1 MAATLTRPARQEAP
15 GDAGGR
21 APLRERAVGGLAT
34 AGAVA
39 LAVLAPLG
47 AGYLFAG
54 AIAPSVTSRDFPWVT
69 ARALGIAA
77 YLSLTALVLVGTWM
91 RHPWRSA
98 WHVGHGE
105 SRLRAHTALGAATIA
120 LLAGHVG
127 FLATDAY
134 AGVGWAG
141 AVVPGLAHYRPLA
154 VALGVCSL
162 EVMVAVAATAR
173 FAGRRGTRHWLAVHR
188 LSAGAFLLAWAHG
201 VMAGTDTGHLRWMY
215 VITGAVVTV
224 AVASRWVVAA
234 YRGGASRRA
243 SAGIGRTGR

>member
-1 MAATLTRPARQEAP
+1 MAATLTRPAGREAP
-15 GDAGGR
+15 GAGGKR
-21 APLRERAVGGLAT
+21 GPLRERASGGLAT

-39 LAVLAPLG
+39 LAVLAPIG

-91 RHPWRSA
+91 RHPWRSS
-98 WHVGHGE
+98 WLLGHGE
-105 SRLRAHTALGAATIA
+105 SRLRAHTALGAATLA
-120 LLAGHVG
+120 LLAGHVA

-141 AVVPGLAHYRPLA
+141 ALVPGLAHYRPLA

-162 EVMVAVAATAR
+162 EVMVAIAATAR

-201 VMAGTDTGHLRWMY
+201 VLAGTDTAHLRWVY
-215 VITGAVVTV
+215 VVTGALVTV

-234 YRGGASRRA
+234 YRSGAGRRMPAGAGGA
-243 SAGIGRTGR
+243 GR